1 MEIVLKGEPDEI
13 AVLFRNFFAQNTE
26 TCVKSLGE
34 NMEKCE
40 ISEMFGSFDRL
51 ENFLLN
57 NKVNSQNE
65 IAQLRKDR

>member
-26 TCVKSLGE
+26 KCVKSLGE

-40 ISEMFGSFDRL
+40 ISEIFGSFDRL

>member
-26 TCVKSLGE
+26 KCVKSLGE
-34 NMEKCE
+34 NTEKRE
-40 ISEMFGSFDRL
+40 ISEMYSSFNRL
-51 ENFLLN
+51 ENILLN